1 VNPTFKLVSV
11 KGEVA
16 MIGIAGGS
24 LASGNGSIALR
35 AGRTLTLMNT
45 SDGQRYELRLVSVR

>member
-1 VNPTFKLVSV
+1 
-11 KGEVA
+11 